1 MLWSLQLLCPSVFE
15 DPVCFPAMPKN
26 LSALAQR
33 GELFETKTPAVP
45 MAQTEPALVIG
56 GGCDKKG

>member
-1 MLWSLQLLCPSVFE
+1 MLGSLQSLCPSVFE
-15 DPVCFPAMPKN
+15 DLDCFPAMPEN

-33 GELFETKTPAVP
+33 GELFETKTLAAP

-56 GGCDKKG
+56 RGCDEKG